1 MPYAFVRLLIA
12 LFLLVR
18 HRYKRSF
25 LSFHGERRVYRIAK
39 SSLPFVDIIWFVDI
53 I

>member
-25 LSFHGERRVYRIAK
+25 PSFHAERMGIWDSKIGLTVCRYYMK
-39 SSLPFVDIIWFVDI
+39 S
-53 I
+53 